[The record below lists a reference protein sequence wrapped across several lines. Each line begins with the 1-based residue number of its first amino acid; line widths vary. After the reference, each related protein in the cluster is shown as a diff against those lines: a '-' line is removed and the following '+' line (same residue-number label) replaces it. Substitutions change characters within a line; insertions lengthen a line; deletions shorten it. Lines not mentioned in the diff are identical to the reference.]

1 MPKSGGKKLF
11 VSKCGS
17 KCGVKWKCGVKTL
30 RRQNV
35 ASGTNVVA
43 PPKWWKCGFKQCGVE
58 MWRQAHIWWRL
69 RKWPKCGVKQCGVR
83 HKCGGSPKCGVKQ
96 CGVKMWRQAQMW
108 WQSEMWRQTMWR
120 QNVASDTP
128 FAKLSSRKC
137 VFKKGIQWQAQ
148 KCYTK
153 CLCPAYLYI
162 SISWHRYHT
171 VVRNAFYARIL
182 HYVLKNW
189 VPDSGAAYLLL
200 QLNLITWPRHQAWSC
215 FSEVERLRYVHA
227 HRGITISGEWQE
239 DLQHG
244 YGVRPQP
251 MEEEWVSET
260 WIH

>member
-17 KCGVKWKCGVKTL
+17 KCGVKTL

-58 MWRQAHIWWRL
+58 MWRQAQIWWRL

-108 WQSEMWRQTMWR
+108 WQSEMWRQTTWR

-153 CLCPAYLYI
+153 CLCPGKYDNIKIALKQSILPDTAIELIRHFDDDTLGAICEGVDYEGLEWEIMNFEDKVKRENRRMKTLDVFFLLYDI
-162 SISWHRYHT
+162 PKVKDIEKKFGYNNNLSS
-171 VVRNAFYARIL
+171 FL
-182 HYVLKNW
+182 HSKLNFLKKW
-189 VPDSGAAYLLL
+189 TRV
-200 QLNLITWPRHQAWSC
+200 
-215 FSEVERLRYVHA
+215 
-227 HRGITISGEWQE
+227 
-239 DLQHG
+239 
-244 YGVRPQP
+244 
-251 MEEEWVSET
+251 
-260 WIH
+260 